1 MCIRE
6 QTEGS
11 WFFYQHRPNMS
22 PSCCQNNEGMGEF
35 IMVKIHSEIHKCEVL
50 HKPRKQH
57 MGQDLP
63 AVRDTK
69 GEAWVPQAAP
79 VHAEGL

>member
-1 MCIRE
+1 
-6 QTEGS
+6 
-11 WFFYQHRPNMS
+11 
-22 PSCCQNNEGMGEF
+22 MGEF